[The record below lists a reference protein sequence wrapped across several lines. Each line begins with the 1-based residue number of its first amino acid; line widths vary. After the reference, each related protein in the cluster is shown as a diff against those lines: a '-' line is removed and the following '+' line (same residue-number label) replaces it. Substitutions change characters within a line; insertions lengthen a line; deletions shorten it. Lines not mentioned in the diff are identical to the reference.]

1 MHTRVYGQFA
11 VLTMLLTLMGF
22 KSYMDSWGRFVTEE
36 EAEYRVA
43 EMERMRRD
51 LVERIAFD
59 RKLDE
64 RRQQMLR
71 SARKGGGDGGGD
83 SKKLKK
89 VKKVKKEK
97 MMA

>member
-1 MHTRVYGQFA
+1 
-11 VLTMLLTLMGF
+11 MLLTLMGF
-22 KSYMDSWGRFVTEE
+22 KSYMDSWGKFVTET
-36 EAEYRVA
+36 EAENRVA

-71 SARKGGGDGGGD
+71 SARKGANT
-83 SKKLKK
+83 SKK
-89 VKKVKKEK
+89 VKKLKEVKTS
-97 MMA
+97 